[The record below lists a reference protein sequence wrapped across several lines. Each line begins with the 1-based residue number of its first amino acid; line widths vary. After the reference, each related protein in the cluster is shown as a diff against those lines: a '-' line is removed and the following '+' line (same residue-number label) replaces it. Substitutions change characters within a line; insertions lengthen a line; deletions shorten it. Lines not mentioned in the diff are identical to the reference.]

1 MKLEKPKKIYP
12 RRRMKQEVRERI
24 EFIAKGIAE
33 GKSKAAIKNEYE
45 EMYPDDTS
53 HKFNNNYYLAIDGLS
68 VMTEKYLGNVR
79 EIQRERLETIMAGAI
94 NKKDYLSA
102 VKAVETLNK
111 MLGIQ
116 EQKQVVEIK
125 DHTIKFEF
133 GNVNN
138 EDEENNE

>member
-1 MKLEKPKKIYP
+1 MTIKKEYD
-12 RRRMKQEVRERI
+12 EV
-24 EFIAKGIAE
+24 
-33 GKSKAAIKNEYE
+33 
-45 EMYPDDTS
+45 YPDDTPYN
-53 HKFNNNYYLAIDGLS
+53 FNSKYYLAIDGLK
-68 VMTEKYLGNVR
+68 VMDEKYLGNVR

-138 EDEENNE
+138 DEEDGNE